1 MALAPAYGTCLA
13 LIVLAPLARLCVSS
27 SDGLPPVHDE
37 NAPAGVRGQ
46 NDGNAW
52 LVKMKDSASGDMVQY
67 VCDDSIDKPHAEHA
81 QMSIESYDQR
91 VSDFGASCH
100 THSQGFKTMGVKA
113 QRQQI
118 EDMRVSAMGM
128 HIQYIEPDYKL
139 SVSQYAEP
147 ETGED
152 PDAYAAPDTGGD
164 QDAYTDPVEQAPPP
178 KCAPACNTDSW
189 GLDRLDQDSLPL
201 DGAFDPPKGYDGEG
215 VHIYVVDTGIAS
227 QNTDEFQDRILSGHA
242 GSGMTTDDC
251 NGHGTYTAGVAAGKT
266 WGAAKKAFIH
276 AVAILDCDGQGMSS
290 TAINQVEWIG
300 SYHPETYPGEP
311 AVVLLPIQG
320 SYSMGFNGA
329 VTSLWTKHNMVVV
342 VAAGNNYGNAQMYSP
357 SSASKVVVVGAT
369 DQTDSK
375 TDFSNSGPNVAMWA
389 PGVEVPGP
397 GMQNGEQT
405 SVTGTRYLTV
415 DVPPTWNIELAKRMF
430 FSSFCCFIFDF
441 FGGDFL
447 LFFFHDKQASL
458 VLRTYVL

>member
-1 MALAPAYGTCLA
+1 MLAHVRILPMSALGSL
-13 LIVLAPLARLCVSS
+13 RLCYLQVAVASLYVRLRLL
-27 SDGLPPVHDE
+27 GLCLKNFVLCPNTARMYDPL
-37 NAPAGVRGQ
+37 VR
-46 NDGNAW
+46 
-52 LVKMKDSASGDMVQY
+52 
-67 VCDDSIDKPHAEHA
+67 SIC
-81 QMSIESYDQR
+81 R
-91 VSDFGASCH
+91 VS
-100 THSQGFKTMGVKA
+100 Q
-113 QRQQI
+113 
-118 EDMRVSAMGM
+118 
-128 HIQYIEPDYKL
+128 L

-389 PGVEVPGP
+389 PGKSFSCIHD
-397 GMQNGEQT
+397 T
-405 SVTGTRYLTV
+405 SIGFRTV
-415 DVPPTWNIELAKRMF
+415 NV
-430 FSSFCCFIFDF
+430 
-441 FGGDFL
+441 
-447 LFFFHDKQASL
+447 
-458 VLRTYVL
+458 